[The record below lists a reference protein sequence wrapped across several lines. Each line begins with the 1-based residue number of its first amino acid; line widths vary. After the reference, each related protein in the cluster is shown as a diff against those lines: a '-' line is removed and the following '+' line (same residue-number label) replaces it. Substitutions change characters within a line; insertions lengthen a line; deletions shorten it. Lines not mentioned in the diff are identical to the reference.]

1 MRLKDKVSIVTGS
14 GRGIGRRIARRFA
27 AEGALVVIAEIDEE
41 NGADAQRELEAL
53 GARALSVPTDVS
65 SQDSVRALVET
76 AVSKFGGIDVLINNA
91 AATGHRGGFL
101 EVDLATW
108 NRITAVNHTGL
119 FLTCQAAARAM
130 VERGGGS
137 IVNISS
143 VNGITPQP
151 GNWAY
156 GATKGAMLTLTRG
169 MATELTHH
177 GIRVNAIAPGAIQS
191 HLPEDQEPAPV
202 AMALM
207 GRNGRPEEIASV
219 AAFLASDDASY
230 MTGQVLVVDGGAL
243 VNGYNIYQ
251 QPRVEA
257 AP

>member
-1 MRLKDKVSIVTGS
+1 MRLKDRVAIVTGS
-14 GRGIGRRIARRFA
+14 GRGIGRRIATRFA
-27 AEGALVVIAEIDEE
+27 SEGAAVVIAEINAET
-41 NGADAQRELEAL
+41 GASTCQLIKVA
-53 GARALSVPTDVS
+53 GGRALLVSTDVS
-65 SQDSVRALVET
+65 SPDSVQTMVDA
-76 AVSKFGGIDVLINNA
+76 AVAEFGGIDVLVNNA

-108 NRITAVNHTGL
+108 NRISAVNHTGL
-119 FLTCQAAARAM
+119 FITCQAVARVM
-130 VERGGGS
+130 VDCGGGS
-137 IVNISS
+137 IINISS

-156 GATKGAMLTLTRG
+156 GATKGAMITLTRG
-169 MATELTHH
+169 MATELTHY
-177 GIRVNAIAPGAIQS
+177 GIRVNAIAPGSLQS
-191 HLPEDQEPAPV
+191 GLPPDQAPSPV

-219 AAFLASDDASY
+219 AAFLASDDSSY

-251 QPRVEA
+251 QTRS
-257 AP
+257 